1 MAKKKYDELSQQIIE
16 MVGGRDNVQLCLH
29 CMTRLRFHLKDLSI
43 VRLEEINKVGGVVGS
58 QITGDQLQI
67 IIGTHVKSVYDVVC
81 SQLGVAAQEGIAENL
96 DGEARGGK
104 KKNILGM
111 LVSNIIG
118 IIGPLI
124 PVLVGTGLGKCILMI
139 VSMLGLANADSSMTY
154 YVFNFVF
161 DAGFT
166 FLPVFVALA
175 AARHF
180 KCNMYIAAVLGCA
193 LIHPNWNTMVSAL
206 DPKFIGEMFGIF
218 PLYGM
223 PYTSTLIPAMLA
235 VWVMA
240 KWEHWLE
247 KVLPELIK
255 GVAKPLIVL
264 LVMTPLTFLLL
275 APAAGIVSIYLGQAL
290 LWIYNTFG
298 MIGMAVL
305 CIVYP
310 WLVVTGMHS
319 TLAIAG
325 IQILSQTGYDPLSR
339 VLTLTANMAQGSA
352 AFACA
357 VKTKNKKF
365 RSTCVSAGFTAFVG
379 GITEPCI
386 YGVTLRLK
394 KPMYAVMIGCGAAG
408 LYAGLIGLKAYA
420 FMSPSL
426 VNFPM
431 WIGGEGSANLI
442 HAFIT
447 MAIAIAVTF
456 VATLLIGFEDP
467 EEGAQ
472 KAAEA

>member
-16 MVGGRDNVQLCLH
+16 VVGGRDNVQLCLH

-43 VRLEEINKVGGVVGS
+43 VRLEEINKVEGVVGS

-206 DPKFIGEMFGIF
+206 
-218 PLYGM
+218 
-223 PYTSTLIPAMLA
+223 
-235 VWVMA
+235 
-240 KWEHWLE
+240 
-247 KVLPELIK
+247 
-255 GVAKPLIVL
+255 
-264 LVMTPLTFLLL
+264 
-275 APAAGIVSIYLGQAL
+275 
-290 LWIYNTFG
+290 
-298 MIGMAVL
+298 
-305 CIVYP
+305 
-310 WLVVTGMHS
+310 
-319 TLAIAG
+319 
-325 IQILSQTGYDPLSR
+325 
-339 VLTLTANMAQGSA
+339 
-352 AFACA
+352 
-357 VKTKNKKF
+357 
-365 RSTCVSAGFTAFVG
+365 
-379 GITEPCI
+379 
-386 YGVTLRLK
+386 
-394 KPMYAVMIGCGAAG
+394 
-408 LYAGLIGLKAYA
+408 
-420 FMSPSL
+420 
-426 VNFPM
+426 
-431 WIGGEGSANLI
+431 
-442 HAFIT
+442 
-447 MAIAIAVTF
+447 
-456 VATLLIGFEDP
+456 
-467 EEGAQ
+467 
-472 KAAEA
+472 

>member
-16 MVGGRDNVQLCLH
+16 KIGARDNVQLCLH

-43 VRLEEINKVGGVVGS
+43 VQLSEINQIEGVIGS

-67 IIGTHVKSVYDVVC
+67 IIGPHVKNVYDVVC
-81 SQLGVAAQEGIAENL
+81 AQLGVTAQEGIAENL
-96 DGEARGGK
+96 DGDAKNKK
-104 KKNILGM
+104 KKNPLST
-111 LVSNIIG
+111 LVSTIIG

-139 VSMLGLANADSSMTY
+139 VSLLGLANADTSMTY

-166 FLPVFVALA
+166 FLPVFVSIA

-180 KCNMYIAAVLGCA
+180 RCNPYIAAVLGCA
-193 LIHPNWNTMVSAL
+193 LVHPNWNAMVSAL
-206 DPKFIGEMFGIF
+206 DPKFIGEMFGIL

-235 VWVMA
+235 VWVMG
-240 KWEHWLE
+240 KLEHWLE
-247 KVLPELIK
+247 KILPELIK
-255 GVAKPLIVL
+255 GVAKPLL
-264 LVMTPLTFLLL
+264 LLLLMTPLTFIVL

-290 LWIYNTFG
+290 LWIYHTFG
-298 MIGMAVL
+298 MLGMAVL
-305 CIVYP
+305 CLVYP

-339 VLTLTANMAQGSA
+339 ILTLTANMAQGAA

-357 VKTKNKKF
+357 VKTKNKTF

-408 LYAGLIGLKAYA
+408 LYAGFIGLKAYA

-431 WIGGEGSANLI
+431 WIGGEGSSNLA

-447 MAIAIAVTF
+447 MAIAIVTTF
-456 VATLLIGFEDP
+456 AATLLIGFEDP
-467 EEGAQ
+467 KEEPQ
-472 KAAEA
+472 KTAEA